1 MQHAAKC
8 RKEVWVV
15 VAAHLQGTNQTVAC
29 VPPHLFISADSKG
42 AISRHAQKPRKHRLD
57 MYRFVLFL
65 KKSSSMFLVANTFM
79 EYGHETRCEEAR

>member
-1 MQHAAKC
+1 MRWDGMDAAC
-8 RKEVWVV
+8 SIVQEGGV
-15 VAAHLQGTNQTVAC
+15 GGGSG
-29 VPPHLFISADSKG
+29 PPA
-42 AISRHAQKPRKHRLD
+42 RHAQKPRKHRLD